1 MSFNPDPFK
10 QAQEVFFFRK
20 IKKPIHPLLK
30 FNNNQV
36 IQIPYQK
43 HFGLLLDEKLN
54 FGEHLWYIANKANIS
69 IDIHLFH
76 NRRQYNALNN
86 LNI

>member
-54 FGEHLWYIANKANIS
+54 FGEHLWYIAKKPIYLLTY
-69 IDIHLFH
+69 IYFITDVDTTP
-76 NRRQYNALNN
+76 
-86 LNI
+86 